1 MSGDESDGGI
11 DGFRERVAAAAATEL
26 DRLGSQQL
34 LLALTGADLSSAA
47 VLAAAAESEATA
59 AATFERW
66 AADETDDR
74 AAERW
79 ERAAA
84 REREHAARV
93 VEAAE
98 SEAEVAPAADSDPGT
113 DADADADPDAL
124 HEHLRGLDDPVERT
138 GGFVGR
144 CLVAD
149 RTLLQLVNFFVNE
162 ADEPRADLFRD
173 LRAETGESLA
183 AGLELLE
190 RVCADDA
197 DRDRAAAAATG
208 AIRAAYDAYADSLT
222 DLGMDPRPIC

>member
-1 MSGDESDGGI
+1 MSDESETEAEREDGRGT
-11 DGFRERVAAAAATEL
+11 DGFRERVEAATATEL

-34 LLALTGADLSSAA
+34 LLALTGADLSAGA
-47 VLAAAAESEATA
+47 VLAAAAASESTA

-66 AADETDDR
+66 AGDEADDD
-74 AAERW
+74 AADRW
-79 ERAAA
+79 ERAAV

-98 SEAEVAPAADSDPGT
+98 GDLAPAEDP
-113 DADADADPDAL
+113 DPDAL
-124 HEHLRGLDDPVERT
+124 HEHLRGLDDAVERA

-162 ADEPRADLFRD
+162 ADERRADLFRD
-173 LRAETGESLA
+173 LRAETAESLTE
-183 AGLELLE
+183 GLELVS

-197 DRDRAAAAATG
+197 DRERAAAAATA
-208 AIRAAYDAYADSLT
+208 AIRAAYDAYADSLEE
-222 DLGMDPRPIC
+222 LGMDPRPIC